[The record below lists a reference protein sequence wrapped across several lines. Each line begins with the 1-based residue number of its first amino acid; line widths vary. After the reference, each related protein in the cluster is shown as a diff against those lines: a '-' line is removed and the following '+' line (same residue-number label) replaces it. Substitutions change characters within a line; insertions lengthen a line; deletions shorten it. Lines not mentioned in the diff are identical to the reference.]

1 MSMATA
7 TIDLMDQVKS
17 LLTPD
22 IISKMASFVGETPAA
37 TQKALGGMVP
47 SVIAGLA
54 NQASTTNGA
63 QLLARTLDSG
73 GFTGGV
79 LDNLGRLLTGGAT
92 TQNTISSGV
101 SILESLFGGKLSSM
115 TDLLARFAGIRVD
128 SASSLLALVTPLIM
142 HALGRQRSAFGSS
155 PSALSTLLGEQRS
168 ALAGLLPTGLGSLL
182 GWSPSA
188 ETVTRSVPT
197 REDVRGVVAPAA
209 RATYW
214 RWLLPLL
221 ILAGLALFALSWL
234 WNRETVPPIREA
246 AKAAVRMA
254 DVQLPGGMKISVPEG
269 SFNYTLYQ
277 WLSTTGDTTVP
288 KRFVFDNLNF
298 NTGSTQLTPESGSTV
313 DSLVAIMKAYPGTVV
328 RLEGY
333 TDNTGD
339 AAANKKL
346 SLDRADTVKTIM
358 VRGGVADSR
367 ISTTGYGPD
376 NPIAPNDTE
385 EGRAKNRRT
394 ELVVEKR

>member
-1 MSMATA
+1 MATT
-7 TIDLMDQVKS
+7 TIDLMDQIKS

-54 NQASTTNGA
+54 NQASTPNGA
-63 QLLARTLDSG
+63 QQLARTLDSG

-79 LDNLGRLLTGGAT
+79 LDNIGSLLTGGAT
-92 TQNTISSGV
+92 TQSTISSGV
-101 SILESLFGGKLSSM
+101 SILESLFGGKLSSI

-142 HALGRQRSAFGSS
+142 HVVGRQRSAFGSS
-155 PSALSTLLGEQRS
+155 PSALSTLLGEQKS

-214 RWLLPLL
+214 RW
-221 ILAGLALFALSWL
+221 
-234 WNRETVPPIREA
+234 NRETVPPIREA
-246 AKAAVRMA
+246 AKSAFRMA
-254 DVQLPGGMKISVPEG
+254 DVQLPGGMKISIPEG

-346 SLDRADTVKTIM
+346 SLDRADAVKAIM
-358 VRGGVADSR
+358 VTGGIADSR

>member
-1 MSMATA
+1 MATA

-22 IISKMASFVGETPAA
+22 IVSKMASFVGETPAA

-54 NQASTTNGA
+54 NQASTSNGA
-63 QLLARTLDSG
+63 QQLFRTLDSG

-79 LDNLGRLLTGGAT
+79 LDNIGSLLTGGAT
-92 TQNTISSGV
+92 TQSTISSGV
-101 SILESLFGGKLSSM
+101 SILESLFGGKLSSI

-142 HALGRQRSAFGSS
+142 HVVGRQRSAFGSS
-155 PSALSTLLGEQRS
+155 PSALSTLLGEQKS

-197 REDVRGVVAPAA
+197 REDVRGAVPPAA
-209 RATYW
+209 RATSW

-246 AKAAVRMA
+246 AKSAFRMA
-254 DVQLPGGMKISVPEG
+254 DVQLPGGVKISIPEG

-346 SLDRADTVKTIM
+346 SLDRADAVKAIM
-358 VRGGVADSR
+358 VTGGIADSR